1 MAYYRSK
8 YYGVEASVDAMNR
21 SSADSQ
27 LEWLLKTNPCFCKEC
42 REEYYKKYSIRLL
55 QGYDDTKIFCT
66 KYSTKSSVRYV

>member
-27 LEWLLKTNPCFCKEC
+27 LEWLLKTNPSFCKEC

-55 QGYDDTKIFCT
+55 QGY
-66 KYSTKSSVRYV
+66 